1 MFSRSERA
9 DEKEQAD
16 IFSSFSIRLLALG
29 AAGLFALLLRIPAAA
44 AGSLL
49 SILSAAGGGSSG
61 NSRGR
66 LSRKEQ
72 AHLAEL
78 HGYFSKLVDDLT
90 ASVQHL
96 AMLDFNNWLVRI
108 GQKSQCWS
116 AWPSWGMAAI
126 PRGF

>member
-1 MFSRSERA
+1 VHVC
-9 DEKEQAD
+9 
-16 IFSSFSIRLLALG
+16 
-29 AAGLFALLLRIPAAA
+29 AAVYAI
-44 AGSLL
+44 GSLL
-49 SILSAAGGGSSG
+49 SILSAAGGGGSG

-96 AMLDFNNWLVRI
+96 AMLDFNNWLVRTAAML
-108 GQKSQCWS
+108 GCNMLRCS
-116 AWPSWGMAAI
+116 ASALVCKARNGAFSSSDME
-126 PRGF
+126 